1 MALNDEDIDTND
13 TTSRDDDLD
22 MDDTRT
28 DTTGL
33 DDLSLYDEDD
43 DIAV

>member
-1 MALNDEDIDTND
+1 MALDDTIDPDN

-33 DDLSLYDEDD
+33 DDETMFDEDD
-43 DIAV
+43 TV